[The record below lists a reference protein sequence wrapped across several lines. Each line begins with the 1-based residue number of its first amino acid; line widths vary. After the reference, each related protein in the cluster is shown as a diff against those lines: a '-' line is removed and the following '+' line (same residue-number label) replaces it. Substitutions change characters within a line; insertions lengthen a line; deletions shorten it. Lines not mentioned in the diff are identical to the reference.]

1 MGWETVTGV
10 GSTSAGVSQWPGPLL
25 VRVEAGATDL
35 EEGFRCSWLHVL
47 DSTEDLWIHISL
59 SH

>member
-35 EEGFRCSWLHVL
+35 EVEFRCSWLHVL

>member
-1 MGWETVTGV
+1 MGWETVTVV

-25 VRVEAGATDL
+25 VRVEAGVTDL
-35 EEGFRCSWLHVL
+35 EEGFRCSCL
-47 DSTEDLWIHISL
+47 DVIDSNEERWIHILL